1 MKELIGY
8 FISYKSVANFTL
20 LLILVMGVLVFSNLR
35 YSFFPEESIRF
46 VNIDI
51 IYTGASPT
59 EVEEGAIAKIEENLK
74 GVSGIE
80 RFTSVSENNR
90 GTIEVELLE
99 RANPDDVLIDIQNA
113 VDQITTFPSVMDDPV
128 VYKVEVLTDAM
139 TFAISG
145 NQPLTV
151 IKDIAR
157 EIENDL
163 LNQPGISKVT
173 IEGYPDEEIEIAV
186 REETLRAFDITFED
200 ISNAVAGSNI
210 ELFGGTI
217 RTGREEIQIMANARE
232 YFAQDM
238 GRIVVRATDDGQVV
252 RLSDIARLSNR
263 FEEIPDRR
271 TLNGNR
277 SVNIKVENTVDEDIL
292 ETVNF
297 LREYIERFNEDRED
311 LRATVINDQADG
323 LEERIQVLSDNAW
336 QGALLVVIVLGIFLN
351 FRLAL
356 WVSLQI
362 PISLLGMIIFAGI
375 WGITVNQLSMF
386 GVILVLGILVD
397 YGVVVSENIYQHFER
412 GKDSINAAI
421 DGTIELVAPLMLSF
435 TTTVAAFSFF
445 FFLDGTL
452 GEFFSDISFVVIAS
466 NIVALAVGFFLLPA
480 LIANSKSLRKDNRPN
495 RLERFF
501 DKVFKKILKGFY
513 APSLRFGLRYPF
525 VVIISVV
532 GLFIITIGGF
542 RSDIIQTTFFPN
554 IEFDEVSVSLRLP
567 AGTGDEITESI
578 LMEIEEATE
587 RVNERLTEEAN
598 GNSPILYV
606 QRVVG
611 PQPNTGSLQITLT
624 KPEERDYLAFDIAGM
639 IREETGEVPE
649 AENISFGAGD
659 AFGKPIS
666 ISMIH
671 RFDDLDELRQ
681 VKTEL
686 MRRMNSEDSIIDVI
700 DNDEIG
706 QRELDISLK
715 PEAELLDFSLQQVID
730 QVRQGFFGNEIQS
743 IQRGD
748 EEIKVWVR
756 YERDARSSIT
766 DLERMRITAPDGNR
780 YFLRD
785 IANIN
790 ETETVVLINRRD
802 GRREILVE
810 ADVASLDIP
819 VPAVIG
825 MIQSRILPEL
835 MEDFPFVEYTFEG
848 QARQSR
854 DTAQSAARAGPVI
867 LLIMLFMIML
877 NGRSVSQS
885 IISVLIIPFAIIGV
899 AWGHVISG
907 IPLSIFSML
916 GVIALIGI
924 LINNM
929 FVLLS
934 SFNEKLKAG
943 RGFAASVYTSA
954 LSRFKPIMLTA
965 ITTAA
970 GLTPLLLGT
979 SIGAQFLKPTAVAV
993 FYGLLFGTF
1002 LTLALVPALLVIFN
1016 FGKRQVIGLFRS
1028 EKPTPEEIETA
1039 RIEMRKIESLKKE
1052 AL

>member
-1 MKELIGY
+1 MKDLIGY

-20 LLILVMGVLVFSNLR
+20 LIILLLGVLVFSNLR

-46 VNIDI
+46 INIDV
-51 IYTGASPT
+51 IYTGASPA

-74 GVSGIE
+74 GVSGID
-80 RFTSVSENNR
+80 RFTSVSENNM
-90 GTIEVELLE
+90 GKIEVELLE

-113 VDQITTFPSVMDDPV
+113 VDQITSFPGRMEDPV

-139 TFAISG
+139 TFALSG

-173 IEGYPDEEIEIAV
+173 IEGYPNEEIEISV
-186 REETLRAFDITFED
+186 REETLRAFNITFED
-200 ISNAVAGSNI
+200 ISRAVAQSNI

-217 RTGREEIQIMANARE
+217 RTGLEEIQIKANAQE

-238 GRIVVRATDDGQVV
+238 GRIIIRSTEDGQIV
-252 RLSDIARLSNR
+252 RLSDIATLSNR
-263 FEEIPDRR
+263 FEEIPNRR
-271 TLNGNR
+271 TLNEER
-277 SVNIKVENTVDEDIL
+277 SVSIRVENTSDEDIL
-292 ETVNF
+292 ETVTYM
-297 LREYIERFNEDRED
+297 RDYIERFNEGRED
-311 LRATVINDQADG
+311 IRATVISDQADG
-323 LEERIQVLSDNAW
+323 LEERIQVLADNAW

-362 PISLLGMIIFAGI
+362 PVALLGMIIFAGI

-412 GKDSINAAI
+412 GKDAINAAI
-421 DGTIELVAPLMLSF
+421 DGTVELVAPLMLSF

-445 FFLDGTL
+445 FFLDGRL

-480 LIANSKSLRKDNRPN
+480 LIANSRSLQKENKPN
-495 RLERFF
+495 RFERAF
-501 DKVFKKILKGFY
+501 DKMFKKILHGFY

-525 VVIISVV
+525 VVVITVI

-542 RSDIIQTTFFPN
+542 RSDVIQTTFFPN

-567 AGTGDEITESI
+567 AGTGDEVTEAI
-578 LMEIEEATE
+578 LIDIEEATY
-587 RVNERLTEEAN
+587 RVNDRLTEEAN

-624 KPEERDYLAFDIAGM
+624 KPEKREYLAFDIAGM

-649 AENISFGAGD
+649 AENLSFGAGD

-671 RFDDLDELRQ
+671 RFDDLEELRE
-681 VKTEL
+681 VKSEL
-686 MRRMNSEDSIIDVI
+686 MRQMNAEDSIIDVI

-715 PEAELLDFSLQQVID
+715 PDAELLGFTLQGVID
-730 QVRQGFFGNEIQS
+730 QVRQGFFGIEIQS

-756 YERDARSSIT
+756 YEREARSSLV
-766 DLERMRITAPDGNR
+766 DLERMRITAPNGNR

-785 IANIN
+785 IAHIN
-790 ETETVVLINRRD
+790 EQETVVLINRRD

-810 ADVASLDIP
+810 ADVSSLDIP

-835 MEDFPFVEYTFEG
+835 AEKYPSVEYTFEG

-867 LLIMLFMIML
+867 LLIMFFMILL

-885 IISVLIIPFAIIGV
+885 VISVIIIPFAIIGV
-899 AWGHVISG
+899 AWGHVLSG

-916 GVIALIGI
+916 GIIALIGI

-979 SIGAQFLKPTAVAV
+979 TIGAQFLKPTAVAV

-1002 LTLALVPALLVIFN
+1002 LTLALVPSLLIIFN
-1016 FGKRQVIGLFRS
+1016 YSKRVIIGLFRS
-1028 EKPTPEEIETA
+1028 ERPDAEEIETA
-1039 RIEMRKIESLKKE
+1039 RIEMKRIKTLRKESL
-1052 AL
+1052 

>member
-1 MKELIGY
+1 MRNLIGY

-20 LLILVMGVLVFSNLR
+20 LILILMGVLVFSSLR
-35 YSFFPEESIRF
+35 YSFFPEESVRF
-46 VNIDI
+46 INIDI
-51 IYTGASPT
+51 IYTGASPD
-59 EVEEGAIAKIEENLK
+59 EVEEGAIAKIEDNLK

-80 RFTSVSENNR
+80 RFTSVSQNNR
-90 GTIEVELLE
+90 GTIEVELIE
-99 RANPDDVLIDIQNA
+99 NADPDDVLIDIRNA
-113 VDQITTFPSVMDDPV
+113 VDQITTFPSAMDDPV
-128 VYKVEVLTDAM
+128 VYKVEVLTDAL
-139 TFAISG
+139 TFALSG

-157 EIENDL
+157 DIETDL

-173 IEGYPDEEIEIAV
+173 IEGYPEEEIDISI
-186 REETLRAFDITFED
+186 REETLRAYNLTFAD
-200 ISNAVAGSNI
+200 VTQAVAGSNI

-217 RTGREEIQIMANARE
+217 KTGVEEIQIKADSRE

-238 GRIVVRATDDGQVV
+238 EHIVVRALPDGQIV
-252 RLSDIARLSNR
+252 RLGDIAELSNR
-263 FEEIPDRR
+263 FAETPDRR

-277 SVNIKVENTVDEDIL
+277 SVSITVDNTPDEDIL
-292 ETVNF
+292 ETVTF
-297 LREYIERFNEDRED
+297 LRSYIESFNEGRED
-311 LRATVINDQADG
+311 VRATVISDRGDA

-362 PISLLGMIIFAGI
+362 PVALLGMIIFAGL
-375 WGITVNQLSMF
+375 WGITINQLSMF

-412 GKDSINAAI
+412 GKDAVRAAI
-421 DGTIELVAPLMLSF
+421 DGTMEIVSPLMLSF

-445 FFLDGTL
+445 FFLDGRL

-466 NIVALAVGFFLLPA
+466 NIVALLVGFFLLPA
-480 LIANSKSLRKDNRPN
+480 LIANSRSLRKSNKPN
-495 RLERFF
+495 RLERLF
-501 DKVFKKILKGFY
+501 DRMFKKILNGFY
-513 APSLRFGLRYPF
+513 APALRFGLRFPF
-525 VVIISVV
+525 IVLATVI
-532 GLFIITIGGF
+532 GLFLITIGGF
-542 RSDIIQTTFFPN
+542 RSDTIQTTFFPN

-567 AGTGDEITESI
+567 AGTGDEVTESI
-578 LMEIEEATE
+578 LMEIEEAAY
-587 RVNERLTEEAN
+587 RVNDRLTEEAN

-606 QRVVG
+606 QRITG
-611 PQPNTGSLQITLT
+611 PQPNTGRLQITLT
-624 KPEERDYLAFDIAGM
+624 KPEERNFLAFDIAGM
-639 IREETGEVPE
+639 IREETGDVPE
-649 AENISFGAGD
+649 AENLSFGTGA

-671 RFDDLDELRQ
+671 RHDDLDELRE
-681 VKTEL
+681 VKQKL
-686 MRRMNSEDSIIDVI
+686 SEMLRAEDTIIDVI

-715 PEAELLDFSLQQVID
+715 PQAELLGFTLQQVID
-730 QVRQGFFGNEIQS
+730 QVRQGFFGTEIQS
-743 IQRGD
+743 VQRGD

-756 YERDARSSIT
+756 YDREGRSSVS
-766 DLERMRITAPDGNR
+766 DLERMRITGPDGNR

-785 IANIN
+785 IANVS
-790 ETETVVLINRRD
+790 EQETVVLINRRD

-810 ADVASLDIP
+810 ADVAALDIP

-825 MIQSRILPEL
+825 MIQSRILPEIQ
-835 MEDFPFVEYTFEG
+835 ETYPFVEYTFEG

-854 DTAQSAARAGPVI
+854 DTAASAARAGPVI
-867 LLIMLFMIML
+867 LLFMLFMILL
-877 NGRSVSQS
+877 NGRSVSQAVIT
-885 IISVLIIPFAIIGV
+885 IIVIPFAIIGV
-899 AWGHVISG
+899 AWGHVLSG

-934 SFNEKLKAG
+934 SFNDQLRAG
-943 RGFAASVYTSA
+943 GGFAASVYRAS

-979 SIGAQFLKPTAVAV
+979 SIGAQFLKPTGVSV

-1002 LTLALVPALLVIFN
+1002 LTLALLPCLLVLANGVMRF
-1016 FGKRQVIGLFRS
+1016 FAGLFRDHKPAREDV
-1028 EKPTPEEIETA
+1028 EKA
-1039 RIEMRKIESLKKE
+1039 RTEMRTIASLKSE
-1052 AL
+1052 AE

>member
-1 MKELIGY
+1 MRNLIGY
-8 FISYKSVANFTL
+8 FISYKSVVNFTL
-20 LLILVMGVLVFSNLR
+20 LFLIVMGALVFTNLR

-46 VNIDI
+46 INIDI
-51 IYTGASPT
+51 IYVGASPD
-59 EVEEGAIAKIEENLK
+59 EVEEGAIAKIEDNLR

-90 GTIEVELLE
+90 GSIEVELTE

-113 VDQITTFPSVMDDPV
+113 VDQITTFPQAMDDPV
-128 VYKVEVLTDAM
+128 VFKVEVLTDAM
-139 TFAISG
+139 TFALSG

-157 EIENDL
+157 EVENDL

-173 IEGYPDEEIEIAV
+173 IEGYPEEEINISV
-186 REETLRAFDITFED
+186 REETLRAYGLTFED
-200 ISNAVAGSNI
+200 ITRAVSASNI
-210 ELFGGTI
+210 QLFGGTI
-217 RTGREEIQIMANARE
+217 KTGEEEIQIIADARE

-238 GRIVVRATDDGQVV
+238 EQIVVRAMPDGQIV
-252 RLSDIARLSNR
+252 RLGDVAVLENR
-263 FEEIPDRR
+263 FEEVPDRR
-271 TLNGNR
+271 TLNGLR
-277 SVNIKVENTVDEDIL
+277 SVNIKVENTTDEDIL
-292 ETVNF
+292 ETVTF
-297 LREYIERFNEDRED
+297 LRQYIEEFNEGRED
-311 LRATVINDQADG
+311 VKATVINDQADG

-362 PISLLGMIIFAGI
+362 PVALLGMIIFAGF
-375 WGITVNQLSMF
+375 WGVTVNQLSMF

-412 GKDSINAAI
+412 GKDAINAAI
-421 DGTIELVAPLMLSF
+421 DGTMEIVSPLMLSF

-466 NIVALAVGFFLLPA
+466 NIVALLVGFFLLPA
-480 LIANSKSLRKDNRPN
+480 LIANSKSLRKANKPN

-501 DKVFKKILKGFY
+501 DRMFKRILNGFY
-513 APSLRFGLRYPF
+513 APSLRFGMRYPF
-525 VVIISVV
+525 VVLATVI
-532 GLFIITIGGF
+532 GLFFITIAGF
-542 RSDIIQTTFFPN
+542 RSDTIQTTFFPN
-554 IEFDEVSVSLRLP
+554 IEFDEVAVSLRMP
-567 AGTGDEITESI
+567 AGTGDEVTESV
-578 LMEIEEATE
+578 LKEIEEATE
-587 RVNERLTEEAN
+587 RVNERLTEKAN
-598 GNSPILYV
+598 GQAPILYV

-611 PQPNTGSLQITLT
+611 PQPNLGALQITLT
-624 KPEERDYLAFDIAGM
+624 KPEDRDFLAFDIAGM
-639 IREETGEVPE
+639 IRDETGDVPE
-649 AENISFGAGD
+649 AENLSFGTGA

-671 RFDDLDELRQ
+671 RFNDLEELRE
-681 VKTEL
+681 VKKIL
-686 MRRMNSEDSIIDVI
+686 SDKMSAEDTIIDVV

-706 QRELDISLK
+706 QRELDISLR
-715 PEAELLDFSLQQVID
+715 PEAELMGFTLQMVTD
-730 QVRQGFFGNEIQS
+730 QVRQGFFGTEIQS
-743 IQRGD
+743 VQRGD

-756 YERDARSSIT
+756 YDREGRSSVS
-766 DLERMRITAPDGNR
+766 DLEQMQITGPNGNR

-785 IANIN
+785 IAQI
-790 ETETVVLINRRD
+790 EEKDTVVLINRRD

-810 ADVASLDIP
+810 ADVAALDIP

-825 MIQSRILPEL
+825 MVQGRILPEIQQ
-835 MEDFPFVEYTFEG
+835 DYPFVEFTFEG

-854 DTAQSAARAGPVI
+854 DTADSAARAGPAI
-867 LLIMLFMIML
+867 LLFMLFMILL
-877 NGRSVSQS
+877 NGRSASQGVATV
-885 IISVLIIPFAIIGV
+885 IVIPFAIIGV
-899 AWGHVISG
+899 AWGHVLSG
-907 IPLSIFSML
+907 IPISIFSML

-934 SFNEKLKAG
+934 SFNDQLRAG
-943 RGFAASVYTSA
+943 RTFPASVYVAS

-979 SIGAQFLKPTAVAV
+979 TIGAQFLKPTGVSV

-1002 LTLALVPALLVIFN
+1002 LTLALLPCLLVLNNNI
-1016 FGKRQVIGLFRS
+1016 KRFAIGLFRE
-1028 EKPTPEEIETA
+1028 EKPTREEVETA
-1039 RIEMRKIESLKKE
+1039 RKEMKKIASLKSE
-1052 AL
+1052 AE